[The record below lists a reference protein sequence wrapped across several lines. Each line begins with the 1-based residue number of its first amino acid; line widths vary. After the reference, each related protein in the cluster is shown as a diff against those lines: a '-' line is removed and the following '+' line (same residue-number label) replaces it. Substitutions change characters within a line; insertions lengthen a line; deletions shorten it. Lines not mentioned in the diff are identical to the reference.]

1 MKGETAMAKPLLP
14 LVIIGGPT
22 GVGKSETAVTLAKK
36 IGGEIISADSM
47 QVYRGMDIGTA
58 KLTKEEMGGVPHH
71 MIDILE
77 PTQAFNIAKF
87 TSMTAECIRQI
98 TDRGHIPLLVG
109 GTGFYIRAVLYG
121 TLFSEEDDDPS
132 IRLELEKKALEEGN
146 LKLHAML
153 EKIDP
158 ASAAAIPPGNVK
170 RVIRAIEYYRKTGEL
185 ISVHNERERA
195 KEAVYNAAYFA
206 LTCERGRMYSRI
218 DLRVD
223 RMAADGLTEEV
234 KALAAQGLDRHN
246 VSMQGL
252 GYRQIL
258 EYLDGEITLDEALN
272 KIKQETR
279 HFAKRQLTWLRK
291 EKDVIWLDKDTLSSK
306 QIIDE
311 MIRVLILKGI
321 IPAGKEY

>member
-1 MKGETAMAKPLLP
+1 MTRTLPP

-22 GVGKSETAVTLAKK
+22 GVGKSDAAVTLAKR

-58 KLTKEEMGGVPHH
+58 KLTKEEMDGVPHH
-71 MIDILE
+71 MIDVLDPSE
-77 PTQAFNIAKF
+77 AFNIARF
-87 TSMTAECIRQI
+87 TSMTTECIRQVAS
-98 TDRGHIPLLVG
+98 RGHIPMLVG

-121 TLFSEEDDDPS
+121 TQFSEEDDDPS
-132 IRLELEKKALEEGN
+132 IRLELEKKAREEGG
-146 LKLHAML
+146 LKLHEYL
-153 EKIDP
+153 EQIDP

-195 KEAVYNAAYFA
+195 KEAVYRFAYFA
-206 LTCERGRMYSRI
+206 LTCDRSHMYERI
-218 DLRVD
+218 DRRVD
-223 RMAADGLTEEV
+223 RMAEMGLVGEV
-234 KALAAQGLDRHN
+234 AALAEQGLDKHS

-258 EYLDGEITLDEALN
+258 DYLDGQATLEEALS

-279 HFAKRQLTWLRK
+279 HFAKRQLTWLRR
-291 EKDVIWLDKDTLSSK
+291 EKDVIWLDKEQLDDE

-311 MIRVLILKGI
+311 MIRILIQKGI
-321 IPAGKEY
+321 IPEGKDKEWTDQS